1 MKINNKSIYTQMIP
15 NFKSSIAV
23 TTILLSSLMVG
34 CQGEESGATEPLSQN
49 PSMDLGLPAS
59 LTGGSSSAA
68 PALARA
74 AEPMTSVNSA
84 IRLAKA
90 GTGEPCAY
98 LGHED
103 EDDPFRNGY
112 ETSKFMI
119 SVMASWTC
127 IADLLIDVSSYV
139 PHDGE
144 IIETENDNN
153 SDDFEADEPT
163 HYSVV
168 DDSETQVTV
177 RLYYNYSRSQP
188 PVAGEEAQF
197 YISWNEAENG
207 DVEGRM
213 IIDGVAVDWENH
225 DSEDPSMM
233 RMDFYFT
240 DTRQTADMF
249 LQFDE
254 NNAWADGFRIA
265 IVKDL
270 ETNPLLKVFEAR
282 GLIDM
287 KAQFAPVDNI
297 TEVPDVHLYT
307 VSDALGNGASIA
319 EFQDLSL
326 PLELNADTGNHLG
339 NYIFTK
345 KDIYFFEHD
354 MDWEYI
360 EKTVL
365 ASEYRG
371 ARTTPATGGS
381 WLPFDPSL
389 DLIITSFSLDS
400 DYFTGAKCAVIGD
413 DCNDLLNA
421 VFDFTGG
428 FAGQEENQG
437 TDPQDWRSAAIESA
451 DYLTTVYPN
460 GVDWTGAFDHNFTPT
475 VNP

>member
-1 MKINNKSIYTQMIP
+1 MNINNKRFYTQMIP

-23 TTILLSSLMVG
+23 TTILLSSLIVA
-34 CQGEESGATEPLSQN
+34 CEGEESANTAPLSQN

-59 LTGGSSSAA
+59 LTGGSSSTA
-68 PALARA
+68 PTLARTS
-74 AEPMTSVNSA
+74 EPVTSVSSA
-84 IRLAKA
+84 VKLAKA

-127 IADLLIDVSSYV
+127 IADLLIDVSSFV
-139 PHDGE
+139 PHNGE

-153 SDDFEADEPT
+153 ADDFEADEPT

-188 PVAGEEAQF
+188 PVAGEQAQF
-197 YISWNEAENG
+197 YVSWNEAENG

-240 DTRQTADMF
+240 DTQQTADMF

-254 NNAWADGFRIA
+254 NNAWADGFRIT

-270 ETNPLLKVFEAR
+270 EVNPLLKVFEAR

-287 KAQFAPVDNI
+287 KAQFVPVDNI

-319 EFQDLSL
+319 EFQNLSL
-326 PLELNADTGNHLG
+326 PLELNAGTGNHLG

-354 MDWEYI
+354 MDSCI
-360 EKTVL
+360 
-365 ASEYRG
+365 
-371 ARTTPATGGS
+371 
-381 WLPFDPSL
+381 
-389 DLIITSFSLDS
+389 
-400 DYFTGAKCAVIGD
+400 
-413 DCNDLLNA
+413 
-421 VFDFTGG
+421 VF
-428 FAGQEENQG
+428 
-437 TDPQDWRSAAIESA
+437 
-451 DYLTTVYPN
+451 
-460 GVDWTGAFDHNFTPT
+460 
-475 VNP
+475 